1 MKFSPF
7 IEICINATTSARV
20 QQDVTAAY
28 NGGASTVEL
37 CADMSSDGLTPDF
50 HLVQTARA
58 AFGSR
63 PGLMVMIRPRAG
75 DFCYRSAELTQMQH
89 EIELAA
95 QGGADGVV
103 FGGVRPSDQHL
114 DTTAMRR
121 LITVAHACG
130 LSVTLHRAFDAT
142 PDPFA
147 ALETAIQQGVQRILT
162 SGTPWGSGQTALDG
176 IDLIRRLIEQAKR
189 RVQIV
194 IGGGVSPA
202 NIRQIV
208 RQLPQD
214 VSHVGLHAYSGVL
227 QNGRVSAEA
236 VAALRADY
244 HTERLG

>member
-1 MKFSPF
+1 MKLSPF
-7 IEICINATTSARV
+7 TEICINAATSAEV
-20 QQDVTAAY
+20 QQDVRAAY
-28 NGGASTVEL
+28 NGGASTIEL
-37 CADMSSDGLTPDF
+37 CGDMSADGVTPNFD
-50 HLVQTARA
+50 LVQTARA

-75 DFCYRSAELTQMQH
+75 DFCYSSVEVTQMQH
-89 EIELAA
+89 DIELAA
-95 QGGADGVV
+95 RSGADGVV
-103 FGGVRPSDQHL
+103 FGGIRSSDQHL
-114 DTTAMRR
+114 DITTMTR
-121 LITVAHACG
+121 LITVAHACC

-142 PDPFA
+142 PNPLES
-147 ALETAIQQGVQRILT
+147 LETAIQLGVQRILT

-176 IDLIRRLIEQAKR
+176 IDIITQLIEQANR
-189 RVQIV
+189 RVKIV
-194 IGGGVSPA
+194 IGGGVRPA

-244 HTERLG
+244 HT